1 MAKKQYTPEE
11 FKAKTEKSAANKEN
25 FSKVFLSSI
34 AVMLALVITFSV
46 VSIAFTFVGKAGQTT
61 VVSGAVNNDG
71 STNVPNDN
79 TSDVPSDNVAD
90 VPSDE
95 DATDAPEDDATV
107 PGDDNTADAPSN
119 EANADQQALDMF
131 KKAVAAARTKSK
143 SVVRVKDGA
152 INYKGVVR
160 AGGLSSIAESL
171 MGMFMV
177 PDADSIEVTNAE
189 WKAEDLPPAGA
200 QSNLTA
206 AGVKSAEI
214 VEEGDYFIVT
224 IVANNASNPKAGDD
238 GVGSISS
245 VIEEGQI
252 TGAIGSVPGLELNNI
267 SIDYEEV
274 TAIATIDK
282 TTGYMVALTTS
293 SPCYLNLDA
302 KVPLLGSIDDA
313 CVGIQVISEF
323 TVSY

>member
-1 MAKKQYTPEE
+1 MQLSPVKKLVLGFAALCVAITIMTANSLESLVIAKASMNVGNYL
-11 FKAKTEKSAANKEN
+11 AGNAAN
-25 FSKVFLSSI
+25 
-34 AVMLALVITFSV
+34 
-46 VSIAFTFVGKAGQTT
+46 
-61 VVSGAVNNDG
+61 GATQD
-71 STNVPNDN
+71 
-79 TSDVPSDNVAD
+79 TSDKGGEVAD
-90 VPSDE
+90 IGAGENKGDISDDVINDLIE
-95 DATDAPEDDATV
+95 SGDVEVDEEGNIVVTMPEGT
-107 PGDDNTADAPSN
+107 
-119 EANADQQALDMF
+119 EAIVEYYVKALNNA
-131 KKAVAAARTKSK
+131 KANGKN
-143 SVVRVKDGA
+143 VVRVKDGA

-177 PDADSIEVTNAE
+177 PDADSIEVTNVE

-214 VEEGDYFIVT
+214 VEEGDYFIIT

-245 VIEEGQI
+245 VIEESQI

>member
-1 MAKKQYTPEE
+1 MQLSPVKKLVLGFAALCVAITIMTANSLESLVIAKASMNVGNYL
-11 FKAKTEKSAANKEN
+11 AGNAAN
-25 FSKVFLSSI
+25 
-34 AVMLALVITFSV
+34 
-46 VSIAFTFVGKAGQTT
+46 
-61 VVSGAVNNDG
+61 GATQD
-71 STNVPNDN
+71 
-79 TSDVPSDNVAD
+79 TSDKGGDVAD
-90 VPSDE
+90 IGAGENKGDISDDVINDLIE
-95 DATDAPEDDATV
+95 SGDVEVDEEGNVVVTMPEGT
-107 PGDDNTADAPSN
+107 
-119 EANADQQALDMF
+119 EAIVEYYVKALNNA
-131 KKAVAAARTKSK
+131 KANGKN
-143 SVVRVKDGA
+143 VVRVKDGA

-160 AGGLSSIAESL
+160 AGGLSSFAESL
-171 MGMFMV
+171 MGFMV
-177 PDADSIEVTNAE
+177 PDADSIEVTNVE

-224 IVANNASNPKAGDD
+224 IVANSACNPKVGDD
-238 GVGSISS
+238 GVGSISN

-252 TGAIGSVPGLELNNI
+252 TGAIGGSVPGLELNNI

-313 CVGIQVISEF
+313 CVGIKVISEF
-323 TVSY
+323 TNSY

>member
-1 MAKKQYTPEE
+1 MQLSPVKKLVLGFAALCVAITIMTANSLESLVIAKASMNVGNYL
-11 FKAKTEKSAANKEN
+11 AGNAAN
-25 FSKVFLSSI
+25 
-34 AVMLALVITFSV
+34 
-46 VSIAFTFVGKAGQTT
+46 
-61 VVSGAVNNDG
+61 GATQD
-71 STNVPNDN
+71 
-79 TSDVPSDNVAD
+79 TSDKGGEVAD
-90 VPSDE
+90 IGAGENKGDISDDVINDLIE
-95 DATDAPEDDATV
+95 SGDVEVDEEGNVVVTMPEGT
-107 PGDDNTADAPSN
+107 
-119 EANADQQALDMF
+119 EAIVEYYVKALNNA
-131 KKAVAAARTKSK
+131 KANGKN
-143 SVVRVKDGA
+143 VVRVKDGA

-177 PDADSIEVTNAE
+177 PNAESIEVTNVE

-282 TTGYMVALTTS
+282 TTGLMVALTTS

>member
-1 MAKKQYTPEE
+1 MQLSPVKKLVLGFAALCVAITIMTANSLESLVIAKASMNVGNYL
-11 FKAKTEKSAANKEN
+11 AGNAAN
-25 FSKVFLSSI
+25 
-34 AVMLALVITFSV
+34 
-46 VSIAFTFVGKAGQTT
+46 
-61 VVSGAVNNDG
+61 GATQD
-71 STNVPNDN
+71 
-79 TSDVPSDNVAD
+79 TSDKGGEVAD
-90 VPSDE
+90 IGAGENKGDISDDVINDLIE
-95 DATDAPEDDATV
+95 SGDVEVDEEGNIVVTMPEGT
-107 PGDDNTADAPSN
+107 
-119 EANADQQALDMF
+119 EAIVEYYVKALNNA
-131 KKAVAAARTKSK
+131 KANGKN
-143 SVVRVKDGA
+143 VVRVKDGA

-177 PDADSIEVTNAE
+177 PNADSIEVTNVE

-214 VEEGDYFIVT
+214 VEEGDYFIIT

-245 VIEEGQI
+245 VIEESQI

>member
-1 MAKKQYTPEE
+1 MRKNEVCSMQLSPVKKLVLGFAALCVAITIMTANSLESLVIAKASMNVGNYL
-11 FKAKTEKSAANKEN
+11 AGNAAN
-25 FSKVFLSSI
+25 
-34 AVMLALVITFSV
+34 
-46 VSIAFTFVGKAGQTT
+46 
-61 VVSGAVNNDG
+61 GATQD
-71 STNVPNDN
+71 
-79 TSDVPSDNVAD
+79 TSDKGGDVAD
-90 VPSDE
+90 IGAGENKGDISDDVINDLIE
-95 DATDAPEDDATV
+95 SGDVEVDEEGNVVVTMPEGT
-107 PGDDNTADAPSN
+107 
-119 EANADQQALDMF
+119 EAIVEYYVKALNNA
-131 KKAVAAARTKSK
+131 KANGKN
-143 SVVRVKDGA
+143 VVRVKDGA

-171 MGMFMV
+171 MGMFIV
-177 PDADSIEVTNAE
+177 PDADSIEVTNVE

-224 IVANNASNPKAGDD
+224 IVANSASNPKVGDD
-238 GVGSISS
+238 GVGSISN

-323 TVSY
+323 TISY

>member
-1 MAKKQYTPEE
+1 MQLSPVKKLVLGFAALCVAITIMTANSLESLVIAKASMNVGNYL
-11 FKAKTEKSAANKEN
+11 AGNAAN
-25 FSKVFLSSI
+25 
-34 AVMLALVITFSV
+34 
-46 VSIAFTFVGKAGQTT
+46 
-61 VVSGAVNNDG
+61 GATQD
-71 STNVPNDN
+71 
-79 TSDVPSDNVAD
+79 TSDKGGEVAD
-90 VPSDE
+90 IGAGENKGDISDDVINDLIE
-95 DATDAPEDDATV
+95 SGDVEVDEEGNVVVTMPEGT
-107 PGDDNTADAPSN
+107 
-119 EANADQQALDMF
+119 EAIVEYYVKALNNA
-131 KKAVAAARTKSK
+131 KANGKN
-143 SVVRVKDGA
+143 VVRVKDGA

-177 PDADSIEVTNAE
+177 PDADSIEVTNVE

-224 IVANNASNPKAGDD
+224 IVANNASNPTAGQD

-245 VIEEGQI
+245 VIEESQI

>member
-1 MAKKQYTPEE
+1 MQLSPVKKLVLGFAALCVAITIMTANSLESLVIAKASMNVGNYL
-11 FKAKTEKSAANKEN
+11 AGNAAN
-25 FSKVFLSSI
+25 
-34 AVMLALVITFSV
+34 
-46 VSIAFTFVGKAGQTT
+46 
-61 VVSGAVNNDG
+61 GATQD
-71 STNVPNDN
+71 
-79 TSDVPSDNVAD
+79 TSDKGGEVAD
-90 VPSDE
+90 IGAGENKGDISDDVINDLIE
-95 DATDAPEDDATV
+95 SGDVEVDEEGNIVVTMPEGT
-107 PGDDNTADAPSN
+107 
-119 EANADQQALDMF
+119 EAIVEYYVKALNNA
-131 KKAVAAARTKSK
+131 KANGKN
-143 SVVRVKDGA
+143 VVRVKDGA

-177 PDADSIEVTNAE
+177 PDADSIEVTNVE

>member
-1 MAKKQYTPEE
+1 
-11 FKAKTEKSAANKEN
+11 
-25 FSKVFLSSI
+25 
-34 AVMLALVITFSV
+34 
-46 VSIAFTFVGKAGQTT
+46 
-61 VVSGAVNNDG
+61 
-71 STNVPNDN
+71 
-79 TSDVPSDNVAD
+79 
-90 VPSDE
+90 
-95 DATDAPEDDATV
+95 
-107 PGDDNTADAPSN
+107 
-119 EANADQQALDMF
+119 
-131 KKAVAAARTKSK
+131 
-143 SVVRVKDGA
+143 
-152 INYKGVVR
+152 
-160 AGGLSSIAESL
+160 

-177 PDADSIEVTNAE
+177 PDADSIEVTNVE

-224 IVANNASNPKAGDD
+224 IVANNASNPKVGDD

-302 KVPLLGSIDDA
+302 KVPLLGSIDGA

-323 TVSY
+323 TISY

>member
-1 MAKKQYTPEE
+1 MQLSPVKKLVLG
-11 FKAKTEKSAANKEN
+11 FAALCVAITIITANSLE
-25 FSKVFLSSI
+25 
-34 AVMLALVITFSV
+34 ALVIAKASV
-46 VSIAFTFVGKAGQTT
+46 NIGNFLAGNTA
-61 VVSGAVNNDG
+61 SGATEDTAGGSGDADISAGENKGDISEDVLNDLIESGDVEVDEEGNVIVTMPETTEEIVEYYKNALNNAK
-71 STNVPNDN
+71 TNGKN
-79 TSDVPSDNVAD
+79 
-90 VPSDE
+90 
-95 DATDAPEDDATV
+95 
-107 PGDDNTADAPSN
+107 
-119 EANADQQALDMF
+119 
-131 KKAVAAARTKSK
+131 
-143 SVVRVKDGA
+143 VVRVKDGA
-152 INYKGVVR
+152 INYNGVVR
-160 AGGLSSIAESL
+160 AGNLSSVAETL

-177 PDADSIEVTNAE
+177 ADADSIEATNTE
-189 WKAEDLPPAGA
+189 WTAADLPPAGV

-206 AGVKSAEI
+206 AGVESATI
-214 VEEGDYFIVT
+214 VEEGNYFIVT
-224 IVANNASNPKAGDD
+224 IVANDATNPRVGDD

-267 SIDYEEV
+267 SIDYEDV

-293 SPCYLNLDA
+293 SPCYLSLDA

>member
-1 MAKKQYTPEE
+1 MQLSPVKKLVLGFAALCVAITIMTANSLESLVIAKASMNVGNYL
-11 FKAKTEKSAANKEN
+11 AGNAAN
-25 FSKVFLSSI
+25 
-34 AVMLALVITFSV
+34 
-46 VSIAFTFVGKAGQTT
+46 
-61 VVSGAVNNDG
+61 GATQD
-71 STNVPNDN
+71 
-79 TSDVPSDNVAD
+79 TSDKGGEVAD
-90 VPSDE
+90 IGAGENKGDISDDVINDLIE
-95 DATDAPEDDATV
+95 SGDVEVDEEGNVVVTMPEGT
-107 PGDDNTADAPSN
+107 
-119 EANADQQALDMF
+119 EAIVEYYVKALNNAKANG
-131 KKAVAAARTKSK
+131 KK
-143 SVVRVKDGA
+143 VVRVKDGA

-160 AGGLSSIAESL
+160 AGGLSSIAETL

-177 PDADSIEVTNAE
+177 PDADSIEETNVE
-189 WKAEDLPPAGA
+189 WTAEDLPPAGA

-214 VEEGDYFIVT
+214 VEEGNYFIVT
-224 IVANNASNPKAGDD
+224 IVANNATNPTAGQD

-245 VIEEGQI
+245 VIEESQI

-323 TVSY
+323 TISY

>member
-1 MAKKQYTPEE
+1 MQLSPVKKLVLGFAALCVAITIMTANSLESLVIAKASMNVGNYLAGNAANGATQDTSDKGGEVADIGAGENKGDISDDVINDLIESGDVEVDEEGNIVVTMPEGTE
-11 FKAKTEKSAANKEN
+11 AIVEYYVKALNNAKTN
-25 FSKVFLSSI
+25 
-34 AVMLALVITFSV
+34 
-46 VSIAFTFVGKAGQTT
+46 GK
-61 VVSGAVNNDG
+61 N
-71 STNVPNDN
+71 
-79 TSDVPSDNVAD
+79 
-90 VPSDE
+90 
-95 DATDAPEDDATV
+95 
-107 PGDDNTADAPSN
+107 
-119 EANADQQALDMF
+119 
-131 KKAVAAARTKSK
+131 
-143 SVVRVKDGA
+143 VVRVKDGA

-177 PDADSIEVTNAE
+177 PDAESIEVTNVE

-224 IVANNASNPKAGDD
+224 IVANNASNPTAGQD

-245 VIEEGQI
+245 VIEESQI

-323 TVSY
+323 TISY

>member
-1 MAKKQYTPEE
+1 MQLSPVKKLVLGFAALCVAITIMTANSLESLVIAKASMNVGNYL
-11 FKAKTEKSAANKEN
+11 AGNAAN
-25 FSKVFLSSI
+25 
-34 AVMLALVITFSV
+34 
-46 VSIAFTFVGKAGQTT
+46 
-61 VVSGAVNNDG
+61 GATQD
-71 STNVPNDN
+71 
-79 TSDVPSDNVAD
+79 TSDKGEEVAD
-90 VPSDE
+90 IGAGENKGDISDDVINDLIE
-95 DATDAPEDDATV
+95 SGDVEVDEEGNVVVTMPEGT
-107 PGDDNTADAPSN
+107 
-119 EANADQQALDMF
+119 EAIVEYYVKALNNA
-131 KKAVAAARTKSK
+131 KANGKN
-143 SVVRVKDGA
+143 VVRVKDGA

-177 PDADSIEVTNAE
+177 PDADSIEVTNVE

-252 TGAIGSVPGLELNNI
+252 TGAIGSVPGLELSNI

-323 TVSY
+323 TISY

>member
-1 MAKKQYTPEE
+1 MQLSPVKKLVLGFAALCVAITIMTANSLESLVIAKASMNVGNYLAGNAANGATQDTSDKGGEVADIGAGENKGDISDDVINDLIESGDVEVDEEGNIVVTMPEGTE
-11 FKAKTEKSAANKEN
+11 AIVEYYVKALNNAKTN
-25 FSKVFLSSI
+25 
-34 AVMLALVITFSV
+34 
-46 VSIAFTFVGKAGQTT
+46 GK
-61 VVSGAVNNDG
+61 N
-71 STNVPNDN
+71 
-79 TSDVPSDNVAD
+79 
-90 VPSDE
+90 
-95 DATDAPEDDATV
+95 
-107 PGDDNTADAPSN
+107 
-119 EANADQQALDMF
+119 
-131 KKAVAAARTKSK
+131 
-143 SVVRVKDGA
+143 VVRVKDGA

-177 PDADSIEVTNAE
+177 PDAESIEVTNVE

-224 IVANNASNPKAGDD
+224 IVANNASNPTAGQD

-245 VIEEGQI
+245 VIEESQI

>member
-1 MAKKQYTPEE
+1 MQLSPVKKLVLGFAALCVAITIMTANSLESLVIAKASMNVGNYLAGNAANGATQDTSDKGGEVADIGAGENKGDISDDVINDLIESGDVEVDEEGNIVVTMPEGTE
-11 FKAKTEKSAANKEN
+11 AIVEYYVKALNNAKTN
-25 FSKVFLSSI
+25 
-34 AVMLALVITFSV
+34 
-46 VSIAFTFVGKAGQTT
+46 GK
-61 VVSGAVNNDG
+61 N
-71 STNVPNDN
+71 
-79 TSDVPSDNVAD
+79 
-90 VPSDE
+90 
-95 DATDAPEDDATV
+95 
-107 PGDDNTADAPSN
+107 
-119 EANADQQALDMF
+119 
-131 KKAVAAARTKSK
+131 
-143 SVVRVKDGA
+143 VVRVKDGA

-177 PDADSIEVTNAE
+177 PDAESIEVTNVE

-206 AGVKSAEI
+206 AGVNSAEI

-224 IVANNASNPKAGDD
+224 IVANNASNPTAGQA

>member
-1 MAKKQYTPEE
+1 MQLSPVKKLVLGFAALCVAITIMTANSLESLVIAKASMNVGNYL
-11 FKAKTEKSAANKEN
+11 AGNAAN
-25 FSKVFLSSI
+25 
-34 AVMLALVITFSV
+34 
-46 VSIAFTFVGKAGQTT
+46 
-61 VVSGAVNNDG
+61 GATQD
-71 STNVPNDN
+71 
-79 TSDVPSDNVAD
+79 TSDKGGEVAD
-90 VPSDE
+90 IGAGENKGEIDDSVLQDLIESGDVEVDE
-95 DATDAPEDDATV
+95 EGNVVVTMPEGT
-107 PGDDNTADAPSN
+107 
-119 EANADQQALDMF
+119 EAIVEYYVKALNNA
-131 KKAVAAARTKSK
+131 KANGKN
-143 SVVRVKDGA
+143 VVRVKDGA

-177 PDADSIEVTNAE
+177 PNADSIEVTNVE

-214 VEEGDYFIVT
+214 VEEGDYFIIT

-245 VIEEGQI
+245 VIEESQI